1 MIKNARCLITCR
13 PERCRVPLLVQLE
26 AIVVDSPIEV
36 QRQLRDP
43 GDGPALH
50 QRDATLGHQ
59 PAGHAKLAIEPGV
72 EQRATIDLD
81 AELSIAR
88 SPQVGLGLQLEAG
101 RIRMATDHAKW
112 REPIGSGRNAP
123 GHRRAFADQDVA
135 PGRGI
140 PGVGL
145 GLSREAHLAQSP
157 GDLRGRVVGRR
168 TGLDEVHKIIDMI
181 IATGHHATVAGRGAR
196 FTDDRWARHPTYCH
210 PLPARSLAMD
220 SWTVAALILGLL
232 IGLLIGALASLLL
245 GRSRKD
251 ADRAQAETLIAE
263 ARGETADA
271 KAEAATAQVEA
282 AEVSA
287 AMAKALA
294 ERHAAVERAQ
304 EIAADRQAMLDQ
316 FKIMS
321 TETLDRQSRTADAQA
336 EARLKATEL
345 LLTPVRAGLE
355 RFDRRLSEVEKERV
369 AMVTDL
375 RSHVRAVQ
383 ETGET
388 LRKET
393 ATLVTALRK
402 PQTRGAWGET
412 QLKRAAEIAGM
423 IERCDF
429 DVQHTARADDR
440 LMRPDMRVHLAGGKY
455 LFVDSKVP
463 LTGFLDAQ
471 ETDDDHARAEHL
483 SSYARNIRHHI
494 DQLSAKQYWKA
505 ADTPEFVVLFLPSE
519 AFFAAALELIPDLYD
534 YAAARDVVLATPTT
548 LIALLR
554 AVAYGWRQAALA
566 ESAAEVFKLGRDLH
580 EKLGLMGNRLDKL
593 GRALRTSVNAYNETI
608 ATVEGTVLVRARK
621 FRDLQVSERDLTGL
635 SSVDDPVRQISAGE
649 LVENAVQVKPMVGRG
664 SRRRR
669 LGGMPESNELVRPDP
684 DLIDL
689 MDSDNEDLGPD
700 EE

>member
-1 MIKNARCLITCR
+1 MIKNARCLISCR

-181 IATGHHATVAGRGAR
+181 IATGHHATVAGAR

-251 ADRAQAETLIAE
+251 ADRAQAETLIAQARGEAAQARSETAQARQEAAHFRANVAE
-263 ARGETADA
+263 ARSETADA

-282 AEVSA
+282 AEVSG

-294 ERHAAVERAQ
+294 ERHAA
-304 EIAADRQAMLDQ
+304 
-316 FKIMS
+316 
-321 TETLDRQSRTADAQA
+321 
-336 EARLKATEL
+336 
-345 LLTPVRAGLE
+345 
-355 RFDRRLSEVEKERV
+355 
-369 AMVTDL
+369 
-375 RSHVRAVQ
+375 
-383 ETGET
+383 
-388 LRKET
+388 
-393 ATLVTALRK
+393 
-402 PQTRGAWGET
+402 
-412 QLKRAAEIAGM
+412 
-423 IERCDF
+423 
-429 DVQHTARADDR
+429 
-440 LMRPDMRVHLAGGKY
+440 
-455 LFVDSKVP
+455 
-463 LTGFLDAQ
+463 
-471 ETDDDHARAEHL
+471 
-483 SSYARNIRHHI
+483 
-494 DQLSAKQYWKA
+494 
-505 ADTPEFVVLFLPSE
+505 
-519 AFFAAALELIPDLYD
+519 
-534 YAAARDVVLATPTT
+534 
-548 LIALLR
+548 
-554 AVAYGWRQAALA
+554 
-566 ESAAEVFKLGRDLH
+566 
-580 EKLGLMGNRLDKL
+580 
-593 GRALRTSVNAYNETI
+593 
-608 ATVEGTVLVRARK
+608 
-621 FRDLQVSERDLTGL
+621 
-635 SSVDDPVRQISAGE
+635 
-649 LVENAVQVKPMVGRG
+649 
-664 SRRRR
+664 
-669 LGGMPESNELVRPDP
+669 
-684 DLIDL
+684 
-689 MDSDNEDLGPD
+689 
-700 EE
+700 